1 MCHHTR
7 RCALTLSPCG
17 PHHFTHHHSCK
28 SQIFNLKSY
37 SKAHKMGLKKPV
49 AGLFSVALV
58 VARESQISNFNLEI
72 SDLRASG
79 APPLAGSLPCSVRT
93 FLSWTELKSINSRC
107 NPRNKGFELLNSS
120 SDRPTCSLARP
131 DNYTKPCST
140 RTANAQARFNVQPA
154 PL

>member
-28 SQIFNLKSY
+28 
-37 SKAHKMGLKKPV
+37 
-49 AGLFSVALV
+49 
-58 VARESQISNFNLEI
+58 SQISNFNLEI